1 MDFNPKYFD
10 FIKARVVGV
19 TVPTV
24 DFIPDS
30 EGIISYCA
38 RVSNPSNQ
46 QNFESAAGLLKY
58 CMKNGHWSVFDMA
71 NILIEVEAPRDI
83 ARQVLRH
90 SSMKFQEFCV
100 AEDSMITMIH
110 DSGRSYKRSIKELY
124 DLQESKYKGR
134 ANWTVRHY
142 NENTKQL
149 EPAAIKEIFK
159 TGLKDCFEMTL
170 ESSLTKTGKKVK
182 ATADHKFL
190 TLNGWKRLGDIT
202 TEDFVAENGIP
213 LYQDPAWLS
222 GAKKVAIATG
232 TGVQGIADMA
242 GISYH
247 TARKWLRINSLQ
259 FTHAEVAAYTEIWNK
274 HLPSEQQ
281 PMFNKSH
288 SKESRDKMSKSARSG
303 QDSEFYTDGS
313 FTMEDGPFRKK
324 VTRWS
329 RGYLTE
335 LLNKQGGKCAI
346 TGLTLT
352 RDDAEVDHILPVYSN
367 PELAFEVSNLQVI
380 SRKEHD
386 KKTQKEKQES
396 RWTIKWKKVSSV
408 NFVGEL
414 ETYDME
420 IDAPSHN
427 YVANG
432 IITHNSQRYAVAQ
445 SLVVRETRLQDK
457 KNRQN
462 SIELDLTDKEDFDK
476 CLEWEKR
483 QGEVIAL
490 VKKHYAWAIE
500 NDIAKECARVILPE
514 GNTMSYM
521 YANTTVRSAITYLSV
536 RDDEGVTQKE
546 HVYLAKVIKPAII
559 EHFPFLEELLEK

>member
-90 SSMKFQEFCV
+90 SSMKFQEF
-100 AEDSMITMIH
+100 
-110 DSGRSYKRSIKELY
+110 
-124 DLQESKYKGR
+124 
-134 ANWTVRHY
+134 
-142 NENTKQL
+142 
-149 EPAAIKEIFK
+149 
-159 TGLKDCFEMTL
+159 
-170 ESSLTKTGKKVK
+170 
-182 ATADHKFL
+182 
-190 TLNGWKRLGDIT
+190 
-202 TEDFVAENGIP
+202 
-213 LYQDPAWLS
+213 
-222 GAKKVAIATG
+222 
-232 TGVQGIADMA
+232 
-242 GISYH
+242 
-247 TARKWLRINSLQ
+247 
-259 FTHAEVAAYTEIWNK
+259 
-274 HLPSEQQ
+274 
-281 PMFNKSH
+281 
-288 SKESRDKMSKSARSG
+288 
-303 QDSEFYTDGS
+303 
-313 FTMEDGPFRKK
+313 
-324 VTRWS
+324 
-329 RGYLTE
+329 
-335 LLNKQGGKCAI
+335 
-346 TGLTLT
+346 
-352 RDDAEVDHILPVYSN
+352 
-367 PELAFEVSNLQVI
+367 
-380 SRKEHD
+380 
-386 KKTQKEKQES
+386 
-396 RWTIKWKKVSSV
+396 
-408 NFVGEL
+408 
-414 ETYDME
+414 
-420 IDAPSHN
+420 
-427 YVANG
+427 
-432 IITHNSQRYAVAQ
+432 SQRYAEAQ
-445 SLVVRETRLQDK
+445 NFHVRETRLQDK

-521 YANTTVRSAITYLSV
+521 YANTTVRSAITYLNV

>member
-83 ARQVLRH
+83 ARQILRH
-90 SSMKFQEFCV
+90 SSMKFQEF
-100 AEDSMITMIH
+100 
-110 DSGRSYKRSIKELY
+110 
-124 DLQESKYKGR
+124 
-134 ANWTVRHY
+134 
-142 NENTKQL
+142 
-149 EPAAIKEIFK
+149 
-159 TGLKDCFEMTL
+159 
-170 ESSLTKTGKKVK
+170 
-182 ATADHKFL
+182 
-190 TLNGWKRLGDIT
+190 
-202 TEDFVAENGIP
+202 
-213 LYQDPAWLS
+213 
-222 GAKKVAIATG
+222 
-232 TGVQGIADMA
+232 
-242 GISYH
+242 
-247 TARKWLRINSLQ
+247 
-259 FTHAEVAAYTEIWNK
+259 
-274 HLPSEQQ
+274 
-281 PMFNKSH
+281 
-288 SKESRDKMSKSARSG
+288 
-303 QDSEFYTDGS
+303 
-313 FTMEDGPFRKK
+313 
-324 VTRWS
+324 
-329 RGYLTE
+329 
-335 LLNKQGGKCAI
+335 
-346 TGLTLT
+346 
-352 RDDAEVDHILPVYSN
+352 
-367 PELAFEVSNLQVI
+367 
-380 SRKEHD
+380 
-386 KKTQKEKQES
+386 
-396 RWTIKWKKVSSV
+396 
-408 NFVGEL
+408 
-414 ETYDME
+414 
-420 IDAPSHN
+420 
-427 YVANG
+427 
-432 IITHNSQRYAVAQ
+432 SQRYAEAQ
-445 SLVVRETRLQDK
+445 SFHVRETRLQDK

-462 SIELDLTDKEDFDK
+462 SIELDLTNKEDFDK

-521 YANTTVRSAITYLSV
+521 YANTTVRSAITYLNV